1 MATDLTWVIVLSSLA
16 AVVIVAYGSIITF
29 RAFKNRNISSKHSL
43 YYDDAGLGTGST
55 LYHTD
60 SVWEHDDNIGEEE
73 AFVNDNHSADGII
86 DKSLSF
92 TKYGSL
98 RMP

>member
-1 MATDLTWVIVLSSLA
+1 MQSDLTWLFISLSSLA
-16 AVVIVAYGSIITF
+16 AIVLVYGAYLSYKTF
-29 RAFKNRNISSKHSL
+29 RNRNISRKHSL
-43 YYDDAGLGTGST
+43 YYDDAGIGTGST
-55 LYHTD
+55 MYHTD
-60 SVWEHDDNIGEEE
+60 SVWEGEEGEEE